1 MKAINAMCLKHSNVA
16 LILCLALSL
25 RAERL
30 DWYFRINAGCNFE
43 RALTRARAR
52 QRNRKRVLFGFNV
65 SVKELLLSK
74 DGFAEA
80 SSMMLSGFVS
90 AYDSEVLTRLRRAGA
105 SVLCRAN
112 MDEFGVG
119 SDGSACAHGYIVSA
133 WARAACSLT
142 REVTAAGGSSG
153 GCASAVALRVSTVAL
168 ATDTGGSVRQPASYV
183 GVIGLKPSYGRCSRW
198 GVLAYA
204 SSLDQVGVLTRSAR
218 DCARVCAV
226 VFGKDLK
233 DWTSVG
239 LPVPKFE
246 LYISDPQFDL
256 TRCPI
261 SALVL
266 KQQTP
271 CFKKVWTYCLS
282 TLARVGFELMDADV
296 PFADMV
302 IPCYSVLTS
311 VECCSNFA
319 RYNGIRFGLRLRE
332 VSAFLLYKKLRTVA
346 YSAEVKRKLF
356 TCAYVLSTRLGYERY
371 YLKAQRIRFIIKSCL
386 VTRLCDRNVLAS
398 LSVPASR
405 LNVNTKLQ
413 PNALTDVYTVLASL
427 TGLPSISVPTCF
439 SEVGLPFGIQLIA
452 GAYRELELIIASA
465 MMARVNGVPSL
476 CR

>member
-1 MKAINAMCLKHSNVA
+1 MKAINVLCLNRGAVE
-16 LILCLALSL
+16 LILCLALSS

-30 DWYFRINAGCNFE
+30 DWYFGINAGYDFE
-43 RALTRARAR
+43 RALTRARVH
-52 QRNRKRVLFGFNV
+52 QRSRKHLLFGFSV

-74 DGFAEA
+74 DGFVEA
-80 SSMMLSGFVS
+80 SSMILSRFVS
-90 AYDSEVLTRLRRAGA
+90 AYNSEVLNRLKCAGA
-105 SVLCRAN
+105 SMLCRAN
-112 MDEFGVG
+112 MDEFGIG
-119 SDGSACAHGYIVSA
+119 SDGSACAHGYTANA
-133 WARAACSLT
+133 WARTACSLT
-142 REVTAAGGSSG
+142 REVIAAGGSSA
-153 GCASAVALRVSTVAL
+153 GCATTVALRVSTVAL

-204 SSLDQVGVLTRSAR
+204 SSLDQVGVLARSAS

-226 VFGKDLK
+226 AFGKDLK
-233 DWTSVG
+233 DWTSVD
-239 LPVPKFE
+239 LPVSKFE
-246 LYISDPQFDL
+246 LYINTPQFDL
-256 TRCPI
+256 TRFSV

-271 CFKKVWTYCLS
+271 CFKKAWTYCLS
-282 TLARVGFELMDADV
+282 TLARIGFELVDANI

-319 RYNGIRFGLRLRE
+319 RYNGIRFGLRFRE
-332 VSAFLLYKKLRTVA
+332 VGAFLLYKKLRTVA
-346 YSAEVKRKLF
+346 YGAEVKRKLF

-371 YLKAQRIRFIIKSCL
+371 YLKAQRIRFVIKNCL
-386 VTRLCDRNVLAS
+386 ITRLCNRNVLAS

-405 LNVNTKLQ
+405 LSVNNKLQ
-413 PNALTDVYTVLASL
+413 LDALADVYTVLASL
-427 TGLPSISVPTCF
+427 TGLPSISVPACF

-465 MMARVNGVPSL
+465 IIERSNGVPSL